1 MSRIGKLP
9 IPVPGNVQIT
19 ITDTEVVAKSSK
31 GELKQALHPNVTV
44 KLEEN
49 HVIVDRID
57 ETKESKSV
65 HGLYRSLI
73 ANMIE
78 GLDKGYNKQLEI
90 LGVGYRAALQGKKLV
105 LSLGFSHPVEYTAP
119 AGIEITIDA
128 DKKNIITVSGIDKQ
142 MVGQVAAE
150 IRSYKKPEPYKG
162 KGIRYVGEH
171 VHRKAGKAAS
181 KS

>member
-19 ITDTEVVAKSSK
+19 ITGDEIIAKSSK
-31 GELKQALHPNVTV
+31 GELKQALHPNVKIKV
-44 KLEEN
+44 EEN
-49 HVIVDRID
+49 NVIVERID
-57 ETKESKSV
+57 DTKESRSI

-78 GLDKGYNKQLEI
+78 GLDKGFTKQLEI

-119 AGIEITIDA
+119 NGIELSIDA
-128 DKKNIITVSGIDKQ
+128 EKKNIIIVSGIDKQ

-162 KGIRYVGEH
+162 KGIRYVGEY
-171 VHRKAGKAAS
+171 VHRKAGKTAS
-181 KS
+181 K